1 MTGSRL
7 VLASGSPRRRDL
19 LGRLEIDFEVHPADI
34 DESPR
39 PDERPAAHVAR
50 LAVEKAEFVRDRLAD
65 PDARVLAADT
75 IVVVDDEIL
84 GKPVDV
90 DDARR
95 MLRRLSDHSHEV
107 LTGVALAA
115 TGRTTRH
122 LVERT
127 VVGFVELD
135 EERIEAYLATGEPFD
150 KAGAY
155 AIQGGAGGFVNR
167 IDGSFDNVVGLP
179 MHRVTDLLGG

>member
-7 VLASGSPRRRDL
+7 VLASASPRRRDL
-19 LGRLEIDFEVHPADI
+19 LGRLEIDFEVHPAEI
-34 DESPR
+34 DETPLA
-39 PDERPAAHVAR
+39 DEQPAAYVAR
-50 LAVEKAEFVRDRLAD
+50 LAVEKAEHVRDRLAD
-65 PDARVLAADT
+65 PDVRVLGADT
-75 IVVVDDEIL
+75 IVVADDEIL
-84 GKPVDV
+84 GKPTDV

-115 TGRTTRH
+115 IGRTTRH
-122 LVERT
+122 IVERT
-127 VVGFVELD
+127 VVTFVELD
-135 EERIEAYLATGEPFD
+135 EERIETYLATGEPFD

-179 MHRVTDLLGG
+179 MHRVSELLGG